1 VLCGRLLLARGDA
14 AGAASE
20 FAGYFAES
28 PNGTLAEEALHGK
41 AQALSSLG
49 RASEENET
57 WRLFLERF
65 PKSIHAK
72 TARERLQRDR

>member
-1 VLCGRLLLARGDA
+1 MPKTRRPSSRHTSP
-14 AGAASE
+14 GA
-20 FAGYFAES
+20 
-28 PNGTLAEEALHGK
+28 LAEEALHGK
-41 AQALSSLG
+41 AQALRSLG

-57 WRLFLERF
+57 WQLLLERF